1 MYNIGFW
8 NCIDYQNNKNYFFKS
23 KREDI
28 LGENSIETLRSLFSK
43 KKSFDYNIEFLD
55 LKYFFDYDAI
65 IFSNWPYNKKIEKL
79 LKKRIKPNYLLAT
92 EGPTIDK
99 NTWKKSNHLYFKKVF
114 TWDDSLVNSDRN
126 KYIKINFPCYKEKNY
141 KTNFKKKK
149 FLISIS
155 SNKKNSHINDLYR
168 ERLAFI
174 NWAEKNNFFEF
185 DFYGFG
191 WNKYLTDNKYL
202 LKFLSTF
209 KFLNFLFIKKYKN
222 YKGEYYGIKQN
233 LMKKYKFAICFENS
247 KNYNG
252 WVTEKIFHC
261 FFSGCVPIYY
271 GAKNISNII
280 PQNCYID
287 YKMFKNKKKLI
298 LYLQSL
304 TDKDLDLFKKN
315 IFSYLQSKKFNE
327 NFTLEVFF
335 KTVFNEIKKDLK

>member
-141 KTNFKKKK
+141 KTNFKKK
-149 FLISIS
+149 
-155 SNKKNSHINDLYR
+155 N
-168 ERLAFI
+168 
-174 NWAEKNNFFEF
+174 
-185 DFYGFG
+185 
-191 WNKYLTDNKYL
+191 
-202 LKFLSTF
+202 FLS
-209 KFLNFLFIKKYKN
+209 LFQVTKKTH
-222 YKGEYYGIKQN
+222 I
-233 LMKKYKFAICFENS
+233 
-247 KNYNG
+247 
-252 WVTEKIFHC
+252 
-261 FFSGCVPIYY
+261 
-271 GAKNISNII
+271 
-280 PQNCYID
+280 
-287 YKMFKNKKKLI
+287 
-298 LYLQSL
+298 
-304 TDKDLDLFKKN
+304 
-315 IFSYLQSKKFNE
+315 
-327 NFTLEVFF
+327 
-335 KTVFNEIKKDLK
+335 